1 MHSCLLVIHLGT
13 YTGTTVGSFFGGVVV
28 GCLGT
33 LLVVGIVGGLVKHKK
48 KSKANCEDV
57 DKGPA

>member
-13 YTGTTVGSFFGGVVV
+13 NIGTTVGSFFGGVVV

-33 LLVVGIVGGLVKHKK
+33 LLVVGIVGGLVMYKK
-48 KSKANCEDV
+48 KSKTNCDNV
-57 DKGPA
+57 DKGQV